1 MLVVVLVVVVLLLVM
16 VVMVVMMVSSSSHLL
31 ISYSNRSQTH
41 SECCPDSQDH
51 PLISLKWWWL
61 WMKIMRRGGFCE
73 DSSWM
78 LLFRFIRS
86 KSSALSLCS
95 VYIDVCLIRI
105 FGGCRMDK
113 QTNWFLAYQPQQSRV
128 LVCICICICI
138 CICLSFFVYLK
149 LYFEPLQL
157 LTRASGVLIAVWI
170 DCNTPVPFWALPTI
184 PILPLCCGMV
194 WQNCIVVYGMLGQKK
209 PWKQYVY

>member
-1 MLVVVLVVVVLLLVM
+1 MALADHFSLSSSSFHTNWSAPNSLDLVMLVVVLVVVVLLLVM
-16 VVMVVMMVSSSSHLL
+16 VVIVVMMVSSSSHLL

-61 WMKIMRRGGFCE
+61 WMKIMRRGGFYE

-95 VYIDVCLIRI
+95 VYIDLCLIRI

-128 LVCICICICI
+128 FVCICICVWACSSIW
-138 CICLSFFVYLK
+138 SSTSS
-149 LYFEPLQL
+149 LYNFLPEP
-157 LTRASGVLIAVWI
+157 AGS
-170 DCNTPVPFWALPTI
+170 
-184 PILPLCCGMV
+184 
-194 WQNCIVVYGMLGQKK
+194 
-209 PWKQYVY
+209 